1 MQNKDLMTGSMKGD
15 QPVSCM
21 DNIRTHIGCEE
32 RLDRART
39 WVLNSTDTKCAPF
52 EGTTPEVLTR
62 EEAIL
67 RDGGQNLCSGH
78 DSKGRSWEVFSCS

>member
-1 MQNKDLMTGSMKGD
+1 MTGSMKGD

-21 DNIRTHIGCEE
+21 DNIRTHIGYEE

-62 EEAIL
+62 KVRNIMEKQL
-67 RDGGQNLCSGH
+67 WM
-78 DSKGRSWEVFSCS
+78 RSTS